1 MARYA
6 LRFPENAPGEFF
18 VEQACID
25 CDVCRQ
31 VAPQVFGER
40 PQGESFVVRQP
51 VTEAERRRALL
62 ALVACP
68 TSAIGTHP
76 RADASAAI
84 DAFPEVVE
92 GEVSWCGF
100 TSPDSFGAHAYL
112 IERPGG
118 NVLVD
123 SPRAAAPLVQRLSER
138 GGIRFMFLS
147 HRDDVADHQK
157 FRERF
162 GCERI
167 LHARDAV
174 GRLQNVEAI
183 LSGDEPIALAEDLL
197 ALPVPG
203 HTAGSMALLYRERFL
218 FTGDHLWWSEA
229 RRGLVA
235 SRSVCWYSWAEQV
248 RSLEKLRTFRFE
260 WVLPG
265 HGRRFHAASAEAMRG
280 ELDSLLRSI
289 GAPGTASG
297 LRRE

>member
-18 VEQACID
+18 VEQGCID

-31 VAPQVFGER
+31 LAPEVFGER
-40 PQGESFVVRQP
+40 PQGQSFVVRQP
-51 VTEAERRRALL
+51 VTEAEHRRALM

-68 TSAIGTHP
+68 TSAIGTQP

-92 GEVSWCGF
+92 GEVSWCGL

-112 IERPGG
+112 IQRRDG

-123 SPRAAAPLVQRLSER
+123 SPRAAAPLVLKLSER
-138 GGIRFMFLS
+138 GGIRLMFLS

-162 GCERI
+162 GCDRI

-174 GRLQNVEAI
+174 GRLQSVEKI
-183 LSGDEPIALAEDLL
+183 VKGDEPIALAEDLL
-197 ALPVPG
+197 AIPVPG

-218 FTGDHLWWSEA
+218 FTGDHLWWSDA
-229 RRGLVA
+229 RHRLVA

-248 RSLEKLRTFRFE
+248 RSLEKLRAFRFQ

-265 HGRRFHAASAEAMRG
+265 HGRRFQAASTGAMRG
-280 ELDSLLRSI
+280 ELERLLRSI
-289 GAPGTASG
+289 GVPAPAA
-297 LRRE
+297 